1 MLPIPAIDLKDG
13 QCVRLKQGRME
24 DATVFSSDPVQ
35 TAAHWIEQGATRL
48 HLVDLNGAF
57 AGSPQNAEV
66 VRAIM
71 NAFPHIPL
79 QIGGGIRDEATACH
93 YWDLGVQYCI
103 IGSKAVSNPQAV
115 AELAAKYPQHLILGI
130 DAKDGFVATDGWANI
145 SNIQAADLARQ
156 FNPAHFA
163 AIIYTDI
170 SKDGMMG
177 GVNLAQTAALAQA
190 TAIPVIASG
199 GVSSLADISALKN
212 STTAIAGA
220 IIGRALYDGAFTL
233 GEAYACAGISPR
245 PIRFTD
251 RIDDDIY
258 AQALAL
264 RRAVFIEEQQVS
276 EAEEIDAPEIEARCR
291 HLVLQNAQGEPLAT
305 ARFYLNDK
313 QEAKIQRVAV
323 AKAARGT
330 GAGKAIML
338 AAEAHARKQG
348 ASSTILGAQV
358 HALDFYRSL
367 GYEVCSEE
375 YLDANIAHRD
385 MRKTL
390 A

>member
-24 DATVFSSDPVQ
+24 DATVFSHDPVQ
-35 TAAHWIEQGATRL
+35 TAAHWIEQGANRL

-57 AGSPQNAEV
+57 AGSPQNADV

-71 NAFPHIPL
+71 AAFPHIPL

-103 IGSKAVSNPQAV
+103 IGSKAVSQPQAV
-115 AELAAKYPQHLILGI
+115 AALAAKYPQRLILGI
-130 DAKDGFVATDGWANI
+130 DAKDGYVATDGWANI
-145 SNIQAADLARQ
+145 SAVKAAELAAE
-156 FNPAHFA
+156 FDPAHFA

-177 GVNLAQTAALAQA
+177 GVNIEQTSALARA
-190 TAIPVIASG
+190 TPIPVIASG
-199 GVSSLADISALKN
+199 GVSGLADIQALKN
-212 STTAIAGA
+212 SSTPIAGA
-220 IIGRALYDGAFTL
+220 IIGRALYDGAFSL
-233 GEAYACAGISPR
+233 SEAYQTAGISPR
-245 PIRFTD
+245 PIRFSD
-251 RIDDDIY
+251 SIDNAVY

-264 RRAVFIEEQQVS
+264 RRAVFIEEQGVS
-276 EAEEIDAPEIEARCR
+276 EAEEIDSPELEARCR
-291 HLVLQNAQGEPLAT
+291 HLVLQDAQGNPLAT
-305 ARFYLNDK
+305 ARFYLKDAE
-313 QEAKIQRVAV
+313 QAKIQRVAV
-323 AKAARGT
+323 AKSARGS

-338 AAEAHARKQG
+338 ATEAHARKMG
-348 ASSTILGAQV
+348 AKTAVLGAQV

-375 YLDANIAHRD
+375 YLDADISHRD
-385 MRKTL
+385 MQKTL
-390 A
+390 